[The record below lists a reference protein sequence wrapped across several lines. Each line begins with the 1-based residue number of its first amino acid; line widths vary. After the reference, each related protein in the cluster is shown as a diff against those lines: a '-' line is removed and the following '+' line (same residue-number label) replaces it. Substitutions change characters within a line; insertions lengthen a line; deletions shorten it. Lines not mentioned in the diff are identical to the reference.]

1 MASLSLRCRASAWR
15 RAASFRSRRCA
26 TFPSGVAHAF
36 AAIASATTARC
47 RARSSACFA
56 RSSAASSSRIPG
68 EHDRA
73 RPSGLPP
80 KARSGDDAEL
90 RGGAGEPRSGELRGG
105 CGDERGDGERSHFC
119 GDRDGGDRGGGD
131 RGVAVVSPG
140 DAPCRVEGGALW
152 RNGEP
157 RVGDEWAG
165 AVAAE
170 HQARAEAASAAPH
183 CKVRTRASS
192 PPRRPRW
199 CRPGCRAD
207 ALGRCRARSGG
218 APAPQA
224 PTIA

>member
-15 RAASFRSRRCA
+15 RAASFRSSRCC

-73 RPSGLPP
+73 LPSGLPP

-119 GDRDGGDRGGGD
+119 GDRECGGRGGGE

-140 DAPCRVEGGALW
+140 DPPCRDEGGALW
-152 RNGEP
+152 RSGEP
-157 RVGDEWAG
+157 RVGDECAG
-165 AVAAE
+165 DVAPLTDGGVATS
-170 HQARAEAASAAPH
+170 HSAPH
-183 CKVRTRASS
+183 GSLASLPDS
-192 PPRRPRW
+192 
-199 CRPGCRAD
+199 
-207 ALGRCRARSGG
+207 S
-218 APAPQA
+218 
-224 PTIA
+224 